1 MNKKGK
7 AKILDFCNIAN
18 SKIDKLSSNSL
29 LIEYLYLIIL
39 TFFIIYYSQQTIRY
53 PDNWFKLDYNK
64 LRAILHCYIVFKFAF
79 TDKLVFS
86 PKESIL
92 AVLLLFSFAYSTYQ
106 TGYTVVLD
114 TALLILGAYK
124 VRSTSILKTYI
135 AVKLPFI
142 LGTIVCSQLG
152 IFENLIYNQHGRI
165 RESFGFIYPTDFAAQ
180 VFFLIVAWTLIRHV
194 QISYLE
200 LTAFMLIALFLKL
213 KSDTRCS
220 VISICLVVCA
230 VAFWKNFYF
239 FKIKEKIHH
248 IFVKINLWCCL
259 ISPYFFAIFMILL
272 CRFYM
277 PDNKIMALLNKMTTG
292 RLKLGKKT
300 FDYYDI
306 QLYGQY
312 IDMQGNG
319 GTLEKPVDY
328 TFIDCSYINILMR
341 FGLIVFFVVLALIT
355 FLMIKNRENLLI
367 VYLIMLICLHSVI
380 EHHLF
385 EFYYNILIILP
396 FASFEPR
403 KTKYNEKISP

>member
-1 MNKKGK
+1 
-7 AKILDFCNIAN
+7 
-18 SKIDKLSSNSL
+18 
-29 LIEYLYLIIL
+29 
-39 TFFIIYYSQQTIRY
+39 
-53 PDNWFKLDYNK
+53 
-64 LRAILHCYIVFKFAF
+64 
-79 TDKLVFS
+79 
-86 PKESIL
+86 
-92 AVLLLFSFAYSTYQ
+92 
-106 TGYTVVLD
+106 
-114 TALLILGAYK
+114 
-124 VRSTSILKTYI
+124 
-135 AVKLPFI
+135 
-142 LGTIVCSQLG
+142 
-152 IFENLIYNQHGRI
+152 
-165 RESFGFIYPTDFAAQ
+165 
-180 VFFLIVAWTLIRHV
+180 
-194 QISYLE
+194 
-200 LTAFMLIALFLKL
+200 
-213 KSDTRCS
+213 
-220 VISICLVVCA
+220 
-230 VAFWKNFYF
+230 
-239 FKIKEKIHH
+239 
-248 IFVKINLWCCL
+248 
-259 ISPYFFAIFMILL
+259 
-272 CRFYM
+272 M